1 LAAATIRPRR
11 LLFLGALPVVIAGCA
26 PPTLASVYAG
36 AAGKKAWN
44 VEHRVG
50 DAHAA
55 AEPSSD
61 PVETLAR
68 YGSKQI

>member
-1 LAAATIRPRR
+1 
-11 LLFLGALPVVIAGCA
+11 LPVVIAGCA

-50 DAHAA
+50 DAHAL
-55 AEPSSD
+55 PSR
-61 PVETLAR
+61 AR
-68 YGSKQI
+68 IRLKRWHGMRANKSN